1 MAEKNAVAESDKTFK
16 GSINPD
22 VNSVEDGG
30 GNVLSSHK
38 LREAPYSVKKAYLEV
53 DGKYFFM
60 ERPEHLAFED
70 RGTRIKTNSN
80 NAKVAGSM
88 LDVAQAKGWTDIKV
102 KGQETFRREAWLQAT
117 ARGMEVKG
125 YRPRSEDLAR
135 LRKMTREMPQNA
147 NNVYREEM
155 EADDKA
161 RALNESKNLAE
172 LVREHPDLLREAAVI
187 TAGEKFSNRFTREE
201 DRQRFVDRV
210 RERVAAAY
218 SMKQEAPS
226 IYIKEERIINRQQ
239 EVEIET
245 DR

>member
-1 MAEKNAVAESDKTFK
+1 MADKTAVAESDKTFK

-22 VNSVEDGG
+22 VNSVEDGS
-30 GNVLSSHK
+30 GNILSSHK
-38 LREAPYSVKKAYLEV
+38 LREAPSSVKKAYLEV

-70 RGTRIKTNSN
+70 RGTRIKTNLN

-102 KGQETFRREAWLQAT
+102 KGKETFRREAWLQAT
-117 ARGMEVKG
+117 ARGMEVTG

-135 LRKMTREMPQNA
+135 LRKMTLDMPQNG
-147 NNVYREEM
+147 NDVTRGET
-155 EADDKA
+155 EADDKV
-161 RALNESKNLAE
+161 RALNERQNLAE
-172 LVREHPDLLREAAVI
+172 LIREHPDLLREAAVI
-187 TAGEKFSNRFTREE
+187 TVGEKFSHRFSREE
-201 DRQRFVDRV
+201 DRQRFVERV
-210 RERVAAAY
+210 RERVVAAF

-226 IYIKEERIINRQQ
+226 IYIKEERTINRQQ